1 VHQFGFGSRTC
12 VGRNLALVELHK
24 FVGQFVRQFDA
35 EFVNKEMPFKP
46 RSQWFFVPED
56 MMVELKERSIVG

>member
-1 VHQFGFGSRTC
+1 
-12 VGRNLALVELHK
+12 LALVELHK